1 MRNIG
6 RNTEHASTAS
16 RRDAI
21 LVKKNYTLYRETEII
36 SDNTKTGPNGEDA
49 GEMVINV
56 GPQHPATHGVLH
68 LVITLQGETIKK
80 MEPHLGYIHRSIEKM
95 CESLSYRQFIYV
107 TSRMDYLSAHINNHA
122 CAMCVEKGLQ
132 IEIPPRAQVIRVL
145 MGELTRVASHE
156 LWWGALAMDVGAFTP
171 FFYAFRERETINDIM
186 EETCGARLTM
196 NYMVPGG
203 VMYDLHPNF
212 QQRVK
217 DFIKLFK
224 SKIDEYDDLVTG
236 NIIFQNRTKGIGV
249 ISKEDAI
256 SFGCTGPVGRGSG
269 VHCDIRKLYPYEVYD
284 KVQFEEII
292 ETAGDSFARY
302 LVRIKEMRQS
312 IHIIEQLIDNIPE
325 GDFQAKTKAVLKLPK
340 GEFYSRVETARGEL
354 GVYIVS
360 EGGTTPY
367 RIKFRSPG
375 FSNLSALEHMVRGS
389 KIGDLMATMGTLDL
403 VIPDIDR

>member
-1 MRNIG
+1 MY
-6 RNTEHASTAS
+6 TETL
-16 RRDAI
+16 I
-21 LVKKNYTLYRETEII
+21 VK
-36 SDNTKTGPNGEDA
+36 DNTQPLPGGAEGDL
-49 GEMVINV
+49 VINI

-68 LVITLQGETIKK
+68 LVITLNGETVKK
-80 MEPHLGYIHRSIEKM
+80 IEPHLGYIHRSIEKM

-107 TSRMDYLSAHINNHA
+107 TSRMDYLSAHMNNHA
-122 CAMCVEKGLQ
+122 CSMTVEKAMQ
-132 IEIPPRAQVIRVL
+132 IEVPPRAQYIRVI
-145 MGELTRVASHE
+145 MDELTRIASHE
-156 LWWGALAMDVGAFTP
+156 LWWGAMAMDLGAFTP
-171 FFYAFRERETINDIM
+171 FFYAFRERETINEIM

-203 VMYDLHPNF
+203 VMADLHPDF
-212 QQRVK
+212 QKRVK
-217 DFIKLFK
+217 EFILLFK
-224 SKIDEYDDLVTG
+224 SKIDEYDELVTG
-236 NIIFQNRTKGIGV
+236 NIIFQKRMKGVGY

-256 SFGCTGPVGRGSG
+256 SYGCTGPVARGSG
-269 VHCDIRKLYPYEVYD
+269 VQCDIRKLFPYEVYGQ
-284 KVQFEEII
+284 VQFDEII

-302 LVRIKEMRQS
+302 LVRIKEMKQS
-312 IHIIEQLIDNIPE
+312 IRIIEQLIDNIPE

-354 GVYIVS
+354 GVFIVS

-375 FSNLSALEHMVRGS
+375 FSNLSALDHMVRGS

>member
-1 MRNIG
+1 M
-6 RNTEHASTAS
+6 
-16 RRDAI
+16 
-21 LVKKNYTLYRETEII
+21 YRETQII
-36 SDNTKTGPNGEDA
+36 EADNKA
-49 GEMVINV
+49 GAADGDDLVINV

-68 LVITLQGETIKK
+68 LVITLQGETIQKV
-80 MEPHLGYIHRSIEKM
+80 EPHLGYIHRSIEKM

-122 CAMCVEKGLQ
+122 CAMCVEKALQ
-132 IEIPPRAQVIRVL
+132 LEVPPRARVIRVL
-145 MGELTRVASHE
+145 MDELTRIASHE
-156 LWWGALAMDVGAFTP
+156 LWWGAMAMDLGAFTP

-217 DFIKLFK
+217 NFIQLFNN
-224 SKIDEYDDLVTG
+224 KIDEYDDLVTG
-236 NIIFQNRTKGIGV
+236 NIIFQNRTKGVGV
-249 ISKEDAI
+249 LTKEDAI
-256 SFGCTGPVGRGSG
+256 SFGCTGPVGRASG
-269 VHCDIRKLYPYEVYD
+269 VSCDIRKLYPYEVYD
-284 KVQFEEII
+284 KFSFDEII
-292 ETAGDSFARY
+292 EMGGDSFSRY
-302 LVRIKEMRQS
+302 LVRIKELRQS
-312 IHIIEQLIDNIPE
+312 IRIIEQLIDNIPE
-325 GDFQAKTKAVLKLPK
+325 GDIQAKTKAVLKLPK
-340 GEFYSRVETARGEL
+340 GEFYSRAETARGEL

-375 FSNLSALEHMVRGS
+375 FSNLSALDHISRGS
-389 KIGDLMATMGTLDL
+389 KIGDLMAIMGTLDL

>member
-1 MRNIG
+1 MY
-6 RNTEHASTAS
+6 TETQILKETSTS
-16 RRDAI
+16 
-21 LVKKNYTLYRETEII
+21 LL
-36 SDNTKTGPNGEDA
+36 NGE
-49 GEMVINV
+49 GELVINV

-68 LVITLQGETIKK
+68 LVITLNGETIKK
-80 MEPHLGYIHRSIEKM
+80 IEPHLGYIHRSIEKM
-95 CESLSYRQFIYV
+95 CESLTYRQFIYV

-122 CAMCVEKGLQ
+122 CAMAVEKAMQ
-132 IEIPPRAQVIRVL
+132 IEVPQRAQYIRVIL
-145 MGELTRVASHE
+145 DELTRIASHE

-171 FFYAFRERETINDIM
+171 FFYAFRERETITDIM

-203 VMYDLHPNF
+203 VMADIHPNF

-217 DFIKLFK
+217 DFIKLFRK
-224 SKIDEYDDLVTG
+224 NVDEYDDLVTG
-236 NIIFQNRTKGIGV
+236 NVIFQNRLKNVGYL
-249 ISKEDAI
+249 SPEDAI
-256 SFGCTGPVGRGSG
+256 SYGCSGPVARGSG
-269 VHCDIRKLYPYEVYD
+269 VKSDIRKIAPYELYNQ
-284 KVQFEEII
+284 VQFDEVL

-302 LVRIKEMRQS
+302 LVRVKEMRQS
-312 IHIIEQLIDNIPE
+312 ISIIEQLIDNIPE
-325 GDFQAKTKAVLKLPK
+325 GDFQAKTKAVLKPPK
-340 GEFYSRVETARGEL
+340 GEFYTRVETARGEL

-375 FSNLSALEHMVRGS
+375 FSNLSALDHISRGS